1 MYMYMY
7 FFRISN
13 NKTMLAVDQTYLGI
27 QIPCRREPTYDS
39 AAKPRKNRNFSQTQ
53 S

>member
-7 FFRISN
+7 FVN
-13 NKTMLAVDQTYLGI
+13 NKTMLAIDQTYQLGI
-27 QIPCRREPTYDS
+27 QIPGREPTYDS
-39 AAKPRKNRNFSQTQ
+39 AAKPHRNRNFSQTQ